1 LIEGTSLASS
11 RTMPHFPQYLNP
23 DGFEKLH
30 FGQTFSNLA
39 PHLPQNIN
47 SSGFSNWHFGHFI
60 FDTA

>member
-1 LIEGTSLASS
+1 MKA
-11 RTMPHFPQYLNP
+11 

-47 SSGFSNWHFGHFI
+47 SSGFSNWHFWHFI
-60 FDTA
+60 FIPLDEFIFGLVL